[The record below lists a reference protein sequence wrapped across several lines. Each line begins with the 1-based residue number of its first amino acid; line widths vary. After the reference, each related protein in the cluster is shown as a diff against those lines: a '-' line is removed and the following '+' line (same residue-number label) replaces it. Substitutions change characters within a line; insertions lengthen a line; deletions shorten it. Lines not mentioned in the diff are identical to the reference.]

1 MPPAVPPALHVTG
14 LSKTFRVRER
24 RPGFVGAL
32 KGLFTRPARDVRA
45 VEDVTFTIER
55 GERVAFVGPNGAGKS
70 TTIKMLTGI
79 LHPTSGTAEVL
90 GFVPWAQRRALAY
103 HIGTVFG
110 QRSQLWWHLPPTDTF
125 ELLRV
130 VYDQDRAVH
139 AARRDR
145 LVEAFRLGDLVD
157 RPVKTLS
164 LGERMRFEIVA
175 SLLHAPDVLLLDEPT
190 IGLDVVA
197 KSVIRD
203 LVRERSEADGATVL
217 LASHDTGDMEAV
229 CDRVLVIHDG
239 RLLLDRPVGELR
251 RTYLRRK
258 VVTLATVEPTID
270 LRLPGVTVRE
280 TTPHRT
286 VLEVDTATT
295 AVEAVIQAA
304 LAATRLEDL
313 SVEDPPME
321 EIVKAIYASAGRGT
335 AAGAGSR
342 EGAPGDG
349 GRR

>member
-1 MPPAVPPALHVTG
+1 VPPALHVTR

-32 KGLFTRPARDVRA
+32 KGLFSRPSHDVRA

-90 GFVPWAQRRALAY
+90 GFVPWAQRRELAY
-103 HIGTVFG
+103 RIGTVFG

-130 VYDQDRAVH
+130 VYDQDRAPH

-145 LVEAFRLGDLVD
+145 LVDAFQLGDLVH

-203 LVRERSEADGATVL
+203 LVRERSTQDGATVL

-258 VVTLATVEPTID
+258 VVTLATAEPRVD
-270 LRLPGVTVRE
+270 VRLPGVTVRE
-280 TTPHRT
+280 ASPHRT

-295 AVEAVIQAA
+295 PVEAVIQAA

-313 SVEDPPME
+313 TVEDPPME
-321 EIVKAIYASAGRGT
+321 EIVKAIYASAGRVAP
-335 AAGAGSR
+335 AAGSAR
-342 EGAPGDG
+342 
-349 GRR
+349 